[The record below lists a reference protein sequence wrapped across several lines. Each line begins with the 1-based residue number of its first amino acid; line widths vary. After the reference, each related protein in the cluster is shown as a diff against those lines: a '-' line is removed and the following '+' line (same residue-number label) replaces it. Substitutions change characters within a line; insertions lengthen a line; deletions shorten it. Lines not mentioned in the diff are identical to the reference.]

1 MKRFVL
7 LMAVLLSVSAVGY
20 SKSTKL
26 VASVT
31 NPTYAGQHFKKVLII
46 GMSNHMGI
54 RSDFEDAMAA
64 RLKQDGVHAVPGHNI
79 LLRPKGTKM
88 DPDYLRAQIKEHKI
102 DAIIVSRLISVKNDV
117 TYIPGQNY
125 VVPYPYYNSF
135 YGYYGQVYTQVYSPG
150 YLREDKTARVETNIY
165 GTSTADG
172 EFVWTGI
179 SETLN
184 PNPKKAEKAI
194 NAIVDVMVKD
204 MEKQGIF

>member
-1 MKRFVL
+1 
-7 LMAVLLSVSAVGY
+7 MAVLVSACAVGNC
-20 SKSTKL
+20 KSTKL

-31 NPTYAGQHFKKVLII
+31 NPAYAGQHFKKVLVI

-64 RLKQDGVHAVPGHNI
+64 RLNRDGVHAVPGHNI

-88 DPDYLRAQIKEHKI
+88 DPDYLRAQIKEHHI
-102 DAIIVSRLISVKNDV
+102 DAIIVSRLVSVKNEV
-117 TYIPGQNY
+117 TYIPGQAY

-135 YGYYGQVYTQVYSPG
+135 YGYYGQVYSQVYSPG
-150 YLREDKTARVETNIY
+150 YLQDNTTARVETNIY

-179 SETLN
+179 SETFN
-184 PNPKKAEKAI
+184 PDPKKAEKAI
-194 NAIVDVMVKD
+194 NGVVDVMVKD